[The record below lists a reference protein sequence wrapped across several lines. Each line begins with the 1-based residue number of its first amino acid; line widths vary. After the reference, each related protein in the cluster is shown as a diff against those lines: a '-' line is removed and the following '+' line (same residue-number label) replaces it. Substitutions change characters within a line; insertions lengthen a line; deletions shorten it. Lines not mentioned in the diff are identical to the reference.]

1 MKFEFAVG
9 PTFNFI
15 NAFAEKFNVPVFKN
29 SLTIPAVM
37 GEGTIKMIDVE
48 PGFKLVIHHYKLKQ
62 AFHLKRL
69 SSEGPNEL
77 VSIVFNSNEVPTDS
91 IEDQQE
97 AIRFLKKNGSAIQ
110 IASSILGTETFFP
123 KDAEVYFTVIGI
135 KASLLAT
142 ILKIEKE
149 NALVKKILHGN
160 TTFFFHENM
169 FADVKRILE
178 QLSRINE
185 LDALSS
191 LYYKIKTAE
200 LLYLLF
206 SKLLARES
214 LHISTVN
221 KSDIEKLYAVRTAII
236 ADVSIPPKLNELAVM
251 AGMSESKMKQ
261 LFKQIFGDTI
271 YNYYL
276 KERMEEAAFLIKQA
290 GYSVSEAGYHLGF
303 SNLSH
308 FSRLFEKHHGVTPK
322 KYSYTG

>member
-1 MKFEFAVG
+1 MKFEFAFD
-9 PTFNFI
+9 PSFNFL
-15 NAFAEKFNVPVFKN
+15 NAFAENFKVPVFKN
-29 SLTIPAVM
+29 RVAIPAMM
-37 GEGTIKMIDVE
+37 GEGSIKMIDVE
-48 PGFKLVIHHYKLKQ
+48 PGLKLVIHHYKLKQ

-69 SSEGPNEL
+69 PANGPSEW
-77 VSIVFNSNEVPTDS
+77 VSIVFNSNEIPTDS

-97 AIRFLKKNGSAIQ
+97 AIHFLKKNGSAIQ
-110 IASSILGTETFFP
+110 IASSILGTETIFP
-123 KDAEVYFTVIGI
+123 KDAEVYFAVIGI

-142 ILKIEKE
+142 ILTIEKG
-149 NALVKKILHGN
+149 NALVEKILYGD

-169 FADVKRILE
+169 FVEAKRILE
-178 QLSRINE
+178 QLSLINE

-214 LHISTVN
+214 LPISTVN
-221 KSDIEKLYAVRTAII
+221 KSDIDKLYTVRTAII
-236 ADVSIPPKLNELAVM
+236 SDVSIQPKLNELAVM
-251 AGMSESKMKQ
+251 AGMSETKMKK

-308 FSRLFEKHHGVTPK
+308 FSRLFEKHHGMTPK